1 MNAAIEPQNGERGA
15 SLLLEHCTALE
26 AASERLSAHERLER
40 ALGSRL
46 ASMLVGALSGGSRRR
61 SDVG

>member
-26 AASERLSAHERLER
+26 EAPERPSANERLER

-46 ASMLVGALSGGSRRR
+46 AGMLVRALSGGSRRR
-61 SDVG
+61 ADVG